1 MINIIIDSPF
11 LPKREIRLDESEWT
25 IEKLTNVIAS
35 KIKVLGKIIDKNVVC
50 YELIFSDG
58 ESYKICKINDYPLH
72 LNSFTEKLVNMDKLI
87 VRDSLIIKVSF
98 SSEHFNRMGKSIKL
112 LESDTLEHFIER
124 STENKLIDAVHEIVN
139 LDNDALQSME
149 FNTTGLRRY
158 SSKYIDYKI
167 SVGDKWKNILTQMK
181 EHKMIGNNIVPEN
194 IETIGNNIV
203 SENIETIVNNIVPEN
218 IETIVNNIDD
228 IDDITGTINRLDD
241 DIESKTIDTGSSGK
255 NVSRCNCLRNLFR
268 KKKSSDSLQ
277 SGFHYDFEEDHN
289 HEQVADNNYNDD
301 LSYHDDNI
309 LDHNET
315 DGTMFYSWDNDD
327 DFLLE

>member
-11 LPKREIRLDESEWT
+11 LPKREIRLDESKWT

-72 LNSFTEKLVNMDKLI
+72 INSFTEKLVNMDKLI
-87 VRDSLIIKVSF
+87 VSDSLIIKVSF

-124 STENKLIDAVHEIVN
+124 SSENKLIDTVHTIVN

-158 SSKYIDYKI
+158 SGKYIDYKI

-194 IETIGNNIV
+194 IETIGNNI
-203 SENIETIVNNIVPEN
+203 EPEN
-218 IETIVNNIDD
+218 IETIVNNIAD
-228 IDDITGTINRLDD
+228 IVGTINRLDD
-241 DIESKTIDTGSSGK
+241 DIESKTIDTRSSEK

-268 KKKSSDSLQ
+268 KKKNSDSLQ